1 MSTETNAHDLALAAV
16 DEAFG
21 EYVKNLFRTVA
32 GAANYASMA
41 DVPLSLRTGADA
53 RPYLRQA
60 ITEGLK

>member
-21 EYVKNLFRTVA
+21 EYVKNLFHNAAAPGSITNVGQALKVADATRT
-32 GAANYASMA
+32 
-41 DVPLSLRTGADA
+41 SLRK
-53 RPYLRQA
+53 A